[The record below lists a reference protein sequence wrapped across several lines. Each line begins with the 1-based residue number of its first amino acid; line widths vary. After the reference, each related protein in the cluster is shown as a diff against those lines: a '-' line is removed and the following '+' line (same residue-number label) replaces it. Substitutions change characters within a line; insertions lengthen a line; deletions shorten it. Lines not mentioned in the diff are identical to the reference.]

1 MNFDQEK
8 KNLKSI
14 IDKEV
19 RTLYSDERK
28 LNRFQVEEKLRFVTN
43 SLWDTFQKVIE
54 PIRKK
59 IQGIE
64 SAMFVNRY
72 KLDESLKKYCQSI
85 VGLKRVENEL
95 EEIENDLDRHRKE
108 MRRIEEHCNS
118 EEAKGDLK
126 RLPMWVFLLLMS
138 IVGLAEIV
146 VYFNVFLSQEVG
158 LISQLDNDIDRIKY
172 YAFAAVMAVGFT
184 VMMIWLAHKLG
195 MMLRQYVAVHKEMR
209 MAYWTK
215 FIVIATVVIVAI
227 IATVQIRGKM
237 HVILAEELKL
247 QKMMETFGND
257 DKGDEWGETVE
268 KGDEWDEAGGNGDKD
283 DGWGETSVGP
293 EKGESKVSP
302 KGDVKVPTLKNLSE
316 DQIDII
322 TNKISKMKGD
332 LAYLFIAINLFIV
345 VAGIFLAY
353 EVHTSSIKYEALE
366 GIIARLEKRRK
377 KLLKRKK
384 KLAKKFSKTEKDEVM
399 SIVKKYVESV
409 NEFDEYSQVVKSHR
423 IAIENI
429 YIEMIYYLLGTME
442 EHNLLYDIDES
453 YLENFTPDDLSK
465 RFEKEWKLEKVDM
478 EVPEVMHVNN
488 IDEFIESFRCDK
500 DMDTRINTVDT
511 QEKEKNKIMDTVA
524 KNIQPMEETENV

>member
-1 MNFDQEK
+1 MNFDKERE
-8 KNLKSI
+8 NLKSV
-14 IDKEV
+14 IDKEI
-19 RTLYSDERK
+19 RTLYTDERK

-43 SLWDTFQKVIE
+43 SLWDAFQGVIE

-59 IQGIE
+59 IQGLE
-64 SAMFVNRY
+64 SAILVNRY
-72 KLDESLKKYCQSI
+72 KLDESLKKHCQSI
-85 VGLKRVENEL
+85 VGMKRVENEL
-95 EEIENDLDRHRKE
+95 DEIEEDLYRHRKD
-108 MRRIEEHCNS
+108 MRYIEEHCNS

-126 RLPMWVFLLLMS
+126 RLPMWVFLLLMT

-158 LISQLDNDIDRIKY
+158 LISQLDSDIDRIKY
-172 YAFAAVMAVGFT
+172 YAFAGVMAVGFT

-195 MMLRQYVAVHKEMR
+195 MMLRQYVSVHKEMR
-209 MAYWTK
+209 LAYWTK
-215 FIVIATVVIVAI
+215 FIVISIIVIVAI

-247 QKMMETFGND
+247 QKMIDNFGSEISMDDNSDSGMAVDEDVSMGDDMSMDDEIKMEEPQEKNTPKETE
-257 DKGDEWGETVE
+257 DKKE
-268 KGDEWDEAGGNGDKD
+268 K
-283 DGWGETSVGP
+283 P
-293 EKGESKVSP
+293 
-302 KGDVKVPTLKNLSE
+302 NLE
-316 DQIDII
+316 NLTANQIDMI
-322 TNKISKMKGD
+322 TDKISKMKGD

-345 VAGIFLAY
+345 VAGVFLAY

-399 SIVKKYVESV
+399 AIVKEYVESV

-442 EHNLLYDIDES
+442 EHNLLYDIDEN
-453 YLENFTPDDLSK
+453 YLEDFTPDDLSE

-488 IDEFIESFRCDK
+488 IDEFIESFRCEK
-500 DMDTRINTVDT
+500 DMNAHNNIAHTF
-511 QEKEKNKIMDTVA
+511 EKEEGEVVESVIENEKSVEEKKNV
-524 KNIQPMEETENV
+524 